1 MKYIDNN
8 FLNDIINISY
18 SDISEG
24 DLKMSSPITESTY
37 YILLALLKPN
47 HGYGII
53 QKVEDLTN
61 GRVILGPGTLY
72 GAINTLLEKKW
83 IILYSEEK
91 DSRKKKEY
99 LISEEGRKIL
109 FDEIDRLKE
118 LVRNGIREIEVND

>member
-1 MKYIDNN
+1 
-8 FLNDIINISY
+8 
-18 SDISEG
+18 
-24 DLKMSSPITESTY
+24 MSSPITESTY
-37 YILLALLKPN
+37 YILLAVLKPN

-53 QKVEDLTN
+53 QKVEELTN

-99 LISEEGRKIL
+99 LISEDGRKVL
-109 FDEIDRLKE
+109 FQEIDRLKE
-118 LVRNGIREIEVND
+118 LIKNGIREIGVND

>member
-1 MKYIDNN
+1 
-8 FLNDIINISY
+8 
-18 SDISEG
+18 
-24 DLKMSSPITESTY
+24 MSSPITESTY
-37 YILLALLKPN
+37 YILLAVLKPN

-53 QKVEDLTN
+53 QKVEELTN

-99 LISEEGRKIL
+99 LISEEGRKVL
-109 FDEIDRLKE
+109 FEEIDRLKE
-118 LVRNGIREIEVND
+118 LIKNGIREIEVND

>member
-1 MKYIDNN
+1 M
-8 FLNDIINISY
+8 
-18 SDISEG
+18 
-24 DLKMSSPITESTY
+24 KMSSPITESTY
-37 YILLALLKPN
+37 YILLAVLKPN

-53 QKVEDLTN
+53 QKVEELTN

-99 LISEEGRKIL
+99 LISEDGRKVL
-109 FDEIDRLKE
+109 FQEIDRLKE
-118 LVRNGIREIEVND
+118 LIKNGIREIGVND

>member
-1 MKYIDNN
+1 
-8 FLNDIINISY
+8 
-18 SDISEG
+18 
-24 DLKMSSPITESTY
+24 MSSPITESTY

-53 QKVEDLTN
+53 QKVEYLTN